1 MSLLVGLIFVGIP
14 HFLPPW
20 ISNFFWSLIPWSK
33 FPHMCLKVWRRAL
46 GNWPNTMVENLKL
59 NCSAIAYQQCFYN
72 SNDHCSCRIFY
83 CYFPLAFANH
93 TSVYGLSWHFFH
105 ISLKN
110 SELTTLRDCRVL
122 FFDNLSRNSCI
133 QLCSLYV
140 GSAKREPFVIMHNV
154 VVPLLGPELN
164 VFSPSE
170 VVVVPLQKI

>member
-83 CYFPLAFANH
+83 CCFPLAFSNH
-93 TSVYGLSWHFFH
+93 TSVYGLSWRFF
-105 ISLKN
+105 SYFF
-110 SELTTLRDCRVL
+110 EEQWTEYLTG
-122 FFDNLSRNSCI
+122 LSRALFPTTFLEIAVYNFVVCTSVRRKGNP
-133 QLCSLYV
+133 SL
-140 GSAKREPFVIMHNV
+140 
-154 VVPLLGPELN
+154 
-164 VFSPSE
+164 
-170 VVVVPLQKI
+170 

>member
-1 MSLLVGLIFVGIP
+1 MP
-14 HFLPPW
+14 
-20 ISNFFWSLIPWSK
+20 
-33 FPHMCLKVWRRAL
+33 
-46 GNWPNTMVENLKL
+46 
-59 NCSAIAYQQCFYN
+59 YQQYFSN
-72 SNDHCSCRIFY
+72 SNDHCSCLIFY
-83 CYFPLAFANH
+83 FCFPSAFANH

-154 VVPLLGPELN
+154 VVPLLAIFSKFRQIYLDIMMSKAFDKVNHAEL
-164 VFSPSE
+164 
-170 VVVVPLQKI
+170 LGKLRQ